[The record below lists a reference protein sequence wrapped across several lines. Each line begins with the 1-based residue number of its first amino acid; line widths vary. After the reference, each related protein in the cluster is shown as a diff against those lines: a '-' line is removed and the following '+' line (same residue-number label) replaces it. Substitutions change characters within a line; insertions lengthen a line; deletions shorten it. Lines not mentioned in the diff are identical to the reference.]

1 MASEQRGD
9 GEQAPLLPTASQPAA
24 RTSRRLKKLTLGTLA
39 ASIGAILFLA
49 AGHGDHPLHHDP
61 SELSVPVPQEVLPD
75 FVPQTAAFRNPAVL
89 VKAKH
94 GAVASEEKTCSNI
107 GVDVLKDGGNA
118 VDAMIST
125 VLCIGVI
132 NMFSSGLGGGGFMT
146 VRIPPKE
153 KGGESEVWNI
163 DFRETAPA
171 LANTTMYVD
180 DPMKALFGGLSVAV
194 PGEVRGLGEAHKR
207 WGKLS
212 WARLVRPAA
221 EVAAGWTMGPELS
234 RRIHMEFFAPLM
246 LQNKDWSS
254 IFAPHGVLLR
264 EGELIRRT
272 NLSRTLTALA
282 EEGPEVFYKG
292 EIAQAIVNKVQK
304 EGGILTLEDL
314 ADYRV
319 KVMKALSGTYNGR
332 KVYVPHAPTSGPV
345 LLHMLNLVEN
355 YDLAAEGKTGLN
367 LHRIVEAM
375 KFGFAARTKICDP
388 VFSDDA
394 SRIKEIPHKDFG
406 EQIFARM
413 TDDRTHEPAYYK
425 PIFDV
430 PEDHGTSHTSVVDKD
445 GMAASITTTVNLVF
459 GSQVLDPVTGIIMND
474 EMDDFSIPGT
484 PNGFGLWPSPYNYP
498 EPGKRP
504 LSSTVPLIAEDAN
517 GDLELVLGGS
527 GGSRIFPAVFQVMLN
542 VDWGYDISAAI
553 EDGRVHNQLYP
564 QYVDADSTI
573 GDELLD
579 GLRTRGHN
587 VTVMP
592 FERVAAVIN
601 GIKVEDGIIYAASDS
616 RKNGIAVGY

>member
-1 MASEQRGD
+1 MASVRRGHVEQ
-9 GEQAPLLPTASQPAA
+9 EPLLPTGSRPAG
-24 RTSRRLKKLTLGTLA
+24 RTSTRRKLTLAALTL
-39 ASIGAILFLA
+39 SVGACLLLT
-49 AGHGDHPLHHDP
+49 GHGDHPLHHDP
-61 SELSVPVPQEVLPD
+61 SELSVPVEVLPD
-75 FVPQTAAFRNPAVL
+75 FVPQASLFRNPAVL

-125 VLCIGVI
+125 VLCIGVTNI
-132 NMFSSGLGGGGFMT
+132 SGLGGGGFMT

-171 LANTTMYVD
+171 LSNTTMYIE
-180 DPMKALFGGLSVAV
+180 DPIKARFGGLSVAV
-194 PGEVRGLGEAHKR
+194 PGEVRGLGEAHRR
-207 WGKLS
+207 WGTLPWS
-212 WARLVRPAA
+212 RLVQPSV

-234 RRIHMEFFAPLM
+234 RRIHMQFFAALM
-246 LQNKDWSS
+246 LGNKDWSPV
-254 IFAPHGVLLR
+254 FAPRGVLLR
-264 EGELIRRT
+264 EGELIKRT
-272 NLSRTLTALA
+272 NLSRTLATLA
-282 EEGPEVFYKG
+282 EEGPEAFYEG
-292 EIAQAIVNKVQK
+292 AIAHAIVNKVQA
-304 EGGILTLEDL
+304 EGGILTLKDL

-319 KVMKALSGTYNGR
+319 KVTKALSGTYHGR

-355 YDLAAEGKTGLN
+355 HDLAGEGKTGLN
-367 LHRIVEAM
+367 LHRIVETM

-388 VFSDDA
+388 VFSDDLT
-394 SRIKEIPHKDFG
+394 RIKEIPEKDFG
-406 EQIFARM
+406 DLIFANM
-413 TDDRTHEPAYYK
+413 TDDRTHPPAYYN

-474 EMDDFSIPGT
+474 EMDDFSVPGT
-484 PNGFGLWPSPYNYP
+484 PNGFGLWPSPFNYP

-504 LSSTVPLIAEDAN
+504 LSSTVPMIVEDTK

-564 QYVDADSTI
+564 EYVDADSTI
-573 GDELLD
+573 DDELL
-579 GLRTRGHN
+579 GALRSRGHN

-592 FERVAAVIN
+592 FDRVAAVIN
-601 GIKVEDGIIYAASDS
+601 GIKIEDGFIYAASDS